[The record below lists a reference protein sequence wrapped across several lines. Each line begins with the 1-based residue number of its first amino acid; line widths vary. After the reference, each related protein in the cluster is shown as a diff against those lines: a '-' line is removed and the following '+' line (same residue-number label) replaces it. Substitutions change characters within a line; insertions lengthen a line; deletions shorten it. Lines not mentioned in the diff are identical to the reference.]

1 MVDGDTRSVST
12 TTTTSPPKKDW
23 IQRWIHK
30 LTQSL
35 QTDENKRMLNVFI
48 LDPILNHILERIFP
62 YIVVMCVLFVVLTI
76 MITLTLLVVF
86 TRLPNAFR
94 ESTLLSS

>member
-12 TTTTSPPKKDW
+12 TGTMAPPKKDW

-48 LDPILNHILERIFP
+48 LDPILNHILDRIFP
-62 YIVVMCVLFVVLTI
+62 YIVVMCVLFVILTV

-94 ESTLLSS
+94 ESSFLS